1 MSSPSIILGR
11 RENNHSPNTTNAH
24 KMMPETPLENVDDL
38 DHLDF
43 IRTIAVARIMMP
55 KSHVRL
61 SAGREKMSD
70 EMQAMTFFAGANSI
84 FYGECLLTTP
94 NPETHR
100 DIQLFRKLG
109 INMEQKISDSDETRA
124 SS

>member
-1 MSSPSIILGR
+1 
-11 RENNHSPNTTNAH
+11 
-24 KMMPETPLENVDDL
+24 
-38 DHLDF
+38 
-43 IRTIAVARIMMP
+43 MMP

-109 INMEQKISDSDETRA
+109 INMEQRISDSDETQEAALINDLQKQQDREHFYEA
-124 SS
+124 